1 MLYVMSVHNVK
12 RTLMGE
18 LTILTVNIGQHYLT
32 DKSA

>member
-1 MLYVMSVHNVK
+1 MLYVLSVHNV